1 MKQTIFKVE
10 LVLKYSLPLSV
21 EYSGHGDV
29 DGGAV

>member
-21 EYSGHGDV
+21 KFSGHGDV
-29 DGGAV
+29 E